1 MESQYQ
7 DTLSIPRPR
16 VAILD
21 DDPGMRTLMRRI
33 LDKEFQPRAYP
44 SGRDLKRALREEHF
58 DIILLD
64 LGLASEEG
72 LDVLRYI
79 RLGRIVPVIIVS
91 GRGNAEVIEAGLNL
105 GADDYVTK
113 PFVPAVLCARIRSVL
128 RRCAD
133 DTKNQT
139 PVSDTEEVPLLDNLF
154 LPSHRLLISGGGQ
167 QHLLTERESHILKIL
182 CTKSPGP
189 ATRDEIMRSVTGTG
203 WDPSARSLD
212 VHICRIRSKMASAAG
227 NRIAIDSIR
236 GIGYRLRRVF
246 DTSLACAD
254 PAGLDGPN
262 PDS

>member
-33 LDKEFQPRAYP
+33 LDKEFQPRAYR

-58 DIILLD
+58 DLILLD

-113 PFVPAVLCARIRSVL
+113 PFVPAVLC
-128 RRCAD
+128 
-133 DTKNQT
+133 
-139 PVSDTEEVPLLDNLF
+139 EVPLLDNLF
-154 LPSHRLLISGGGQ
+154 LPSHRLLISSGGQ

-203 WDPSARSLD
+203 WDPYARSLD

-236 GIGYRLRRVF
+236 GIGYRLRRVL
-246 DTSLACAD
+246 DTALACTD
-254 PAGLDGPN
+254 PPGHDGPN